1 VSWALVSKNSG
12 SALGWHP
19 HGYRFLVRGLYAWL
33 TELPPRE
40 DAFAAMITKSNV
52 SPELAGKSELKDAK
66 CF

>member
-1 VSWALVSKNSG
+1 MAS
-12 SALGWHP
+12 

-40 DAFAAMITKSNV
+40 DAFAAMITTSNV
-52 SPELAGKSELKDAK
+52 SPELACKSELKDAK